1 MKKWLLGGVEFQ
13 SLMPNVSIT
22 LLRLFTGLALAFG
35 HGLGKIPPSERF
47 VEGVAKLGFPLPSL
61 FAWSAGSAE
70 FFGGLLLA
78 AGLLTR
84 PSAFFIFIT
93 MTVAAIMR
101 HANDP
106 FAVKEKALLY
116 GFVALVFLIVGCGK
130 YGLDAVISR
139 RLS

>member
-61 FAWSAGSAE
+61 FAWFAGGAE

-84 PSAFFIFIT
+84 PSAFFILIT
-93 MTVAAIMR
+93 MAVAAIMR
-101 HANDP
+101 HASDP
-106 FAVKEKALLY
+106 FATKEKALLY
-116 GFVALVFLIVGCGK
+116 GFVALVFLTVGCGK